1 MFFYMPVKVY
11 SEMGCVKNHA
21 GDLASLGTKALI
33 VTGRHSAAA
42 NGSLK
47 DVEEALESRGISWV
61 HFSEVEENPSTET
74 VMKARDLGLREGA
87 DFVIGIGGGSPLD
100 AAKAAAL
107 MLEHPA
113 EGEDYLYDRE
123 AAAILNTAVFGA
135 KKDAA
140 EHSSENARA
149 YAPIALI
156 PTTCGTGSE
165 VTAISV
171 LTRRKLQKK
180 GSIPFRIFADLALL
194 DGTYLAFA
202 SPRILANTTM
212 DAFAHLTESYINSSA
227 TPYSRV
233 IAEEGL
239 RVWARSKEKL
249 LRVTS
254 QEASAADGR
263 LELSDYVT
271 MLDASMLA
279 GMAIAHT
286 GTSVPHGLSYAL
298 TIFAGVPHGKACG
311 YYLKGYLDAA
321 DPKDA
326 AHVLDLAGFKD
337 SDEFETYYR
346 ATCGD
351 VKIPE
356 EILWKSYEDVY
367 TAPSRLKTA
376 PFPIDDVV
384 LKRII
389 GL

>member
-11 SEMGCVKNHA
+11 AEKDCVRNHA
-21 GDLASLGTKALI
+21 KDLSALGTKALI

-47 DVEEALESRGISWV
+47 DVTDALNGQGIPWV
-61 HFSEVEENPSTET
+61 HFSDVEENPSTET
-74 VMKARDLGLREGA
+74 VMKARDLAVREKA

-107 MLEHPA
+107 MIAHPA
-113 EGEDYLYDRE
+113 EGEDYLYNKE
-123 AAAILNTAVFGA
+123 AAAAGNICT
-135 KKDAA
+135 
-140 EHSSENARA
+140 
-149 YAPIALI
+149 PIALI

-165 VTAISV
+165 VTPISV
-171 LTRRKLQKK
+171 LTRRSLKK
-180 GSIPFRIFADLALL
+180 KSSIPFRIYADLALL
-194 DGTYLAFA
+194 DGTYLSFA
-202 SPRILANTTM
+202 SSKILANTTM

-227 TPYSRV
+227 TPYTRV

-254 QEASAADGR
+254 EGTSEADTVLSP
-263 LELSDYVT
+263 SDYTT

-286 GTSVPHGLSYAL
+286 GTALPHGLSYAL
-298 TIFAGVPHGKACG
+298 TVYAGVPHGKACG

-321 DPKDA
+321 DPQDA
-326 AHVLDLAGFKD
+326 AHVLGLAGFQD
-337 SDEFETYYR
+337 SDAFEEYYR

-351 VKIPE
+351 IEIPE
-356 EILWKSYEDVY
+356 EILRKSYEDVR
-367 TAPSRLKTA
+367 TAPAKIKAA
-376 PFPIDDVV
+376 PFPVDDAV